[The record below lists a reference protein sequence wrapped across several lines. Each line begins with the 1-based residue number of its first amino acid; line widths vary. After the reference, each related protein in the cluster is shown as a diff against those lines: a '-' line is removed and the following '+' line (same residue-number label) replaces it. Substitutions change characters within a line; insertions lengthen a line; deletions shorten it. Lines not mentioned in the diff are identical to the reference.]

1 MTKNEMDKAFEV
13 AKDVVDGKDMGALWW
28 DDSLGMLVSRALLHA
43 VKQYNEDMDVVMKRL
58 ERALEEIK
66 NEQR

>member
-1 MTKNEMDKAFEV
+1 
-13 AKDVVDGKDMGALWW
+13 
-28 DDSLGMLVSRALLHA
+28 VSRALLHA

-66 NEQR
+66 ND

>member
-1 MTKNEMDKAFEV
+1 MTKDEMDRAFEV
-13 AKDVVDGKDMGALWW
+13 AKDVVDGKDIETLWW
-28 DDSLGMLVSRALLHA
+28 DDSIGMLVSRALLHA

-66 NEQR
+66 ND